1 MPTPLPKLSK
11 KKSRIRRWFLPLAV
25 GAVVGLG
32 VVVMRNL
39 PSEPTASPPPT
50 EPQGAVQDS
59 RAASLTPVATG
70 PALVAPP
77 DPNGCR
83 NPAFEAAARENART
97 LTTLAWS
104 PFGRAET
111 GWAIYETLT
120 AHEIGT
126 TCPAVSPGFA
136 AALAQWQQRNRLAGD
151 GRFTTATF
159 DTLKAQMHSRRPYVG
174 VRARG
179 VCPNPPSPAQ
189 LADATK
195 DEGYGGKAIQLRTAA
210 MAAYRQ
216 MVAEARRDAG
226 VAADPRHLQIF
237 SGYRS
242 PEYDAARC
250 ARDNNCDGVVRAT
263 CSPHRTGLAMDLYV
277 GGARPDSTEDAN
289 RLIQSRNP
297 AYRWLVANA
306 DRFGFRNYPFEP
318 WHWEYV
324 KEAP

>member
-1 MPTPLPKLSK
+1 M
-11 KKSRIRRWFLPLAV
+11 
-25 GAVVGLG
+25 
-32 VVVMRNL
+32 
-39 PSEPTASPPPT
+39 
-50 EPQGAVQDS
+50 
-59 RAASLTPVATG
+59 AA
-70 PALVAPP
+70 P
-77 DPNGCR
+77 DLNGCR

-111 GWAIYETLT
+111 GWAIYETLV

-126 TCPAVSPGFA
+126 ACPAVSPGFA
-136 AALAQWQQRNRLAGD
+136 AALAEWQKRHRLAGD
-151 GRFTTATF
+151 GRFTMASF
-159 DTLKAQMHSRRPYVG
+159 DTLKAQMHARRPYVG
-174 VRARG
+174 VRAKG

-195 DEGYGGKAIQLRTAA
+195 EEGYGGKAIQLRTAA

-216 MVAEARRDAG
+216 MVAEARRDGG

-277 GGARPDSTEDAN
+277 GGVRPDSTEDTN

-306 DRFGFRNYPFEP
+306 ERFGFRNYPFEP

-324 KEAP
+324 REAP

>member
-1 MPTPLPKLSK
+1 MTQPP
-11 KKSRIRRWFLPLAV
+11 
-25 GAVVGLG
+25 
-32 VVVMRNL
+32 
-39 PSEPTASPPPT
+39 ASPSAAT
-50 EPQGAVQDS
+50 EPQGAIG
-59 RAASLTPVATG
+59 G
-70 PALVAPP
+70 PAAPSPAPASAGHILSASP
-77 DPNGCR
+77 DPSGCLD
-83 NPAFEAAARENART
+83 PAFEAAARDNART

-126 TCPAVSPGFA
+126 DCPAVSPGFA
-136 AALAQWQQRNRLAGD
+136 AALAQWQKRQRLAGD
-151 GRFTTATF
+151 GRFTTASF
-159 DTLKAQMHSRRPYVG
+159 DTLKTQMHSRRPYVG
-174 VRARG
+174 VRAKG

-195 DEGYGGKAIQLRTAA
+195 DEGFGGKAIQLRTAA

-277 GGARPDSTEDAN
+277 GGKRPDSTEDAN

-306 DRFGFRNYPFEP
+306 ERFGFRNYPFEP